1 MSASFGRDQ
10 EIKEMWEYFMGVIRN
25 EYGVAGLM
33 GNLNVES
40 LLKSDNLENAYE
52 REIGMNDAEY
62 TQAVDEGR
70 YTKFATDHAGY
81 GLAQWTVADRKG
93 PLLEYAKELG
103 VSVGDYM
110 MQCKFLVKELENRF
124 SVVLNDLVNAK
135 SIREASDSVCKK
147 FERPANQSE
156 SALQNRANFGQRIYD
171 KCHVE
176 EKKEEPK
183 VEEPFDGKCYASR
196 VIAVAEG
203 EVGYHEKATNADLD
217 DPTANSGYGNWNKYA
232 RDIDSKYPNWYNG
245 KKNGYDW
252 CDIFVDWNFITAYG
266 YENALR
272 LTCQPEKSFGAGCRS
287 SLRYYRQQ
295 NRFFTSDPQP
305 GDQIFFGSDPTEV
318 YHTGLVVEVK
328 DGNVITVEGN
338 NKDAVIRCTYSV
350 TNRNICG
357 YGRPAYD
364 VKVEQDVV
372 TDKDKDE
379 PVKKDEE
386 TVYVVKLGDTLGKI
400 AAQYNVTVAELAKFN
415 EIANPNLILV
425 GQKIRIPGT
434 KKSDLVDQKPV
445 ETKPDDG
452 KFEIGDA
459 VVLDKNA
466 KWWNGYDVPNWV
478 VNRTMYIKQ
487 NHRYPMVA
495 IGPDKNGEDVT
506 GRIDVK
512 YLRKT

>member
-1 MSASFGRDQ
+1 MGISTGSNADNRA
-10 EIKEMWEYFMGVIRN
+10 IWEHLLAKIGN

-33 GNLNVES
+33 GNLLSES
-40 LLKSDNLENAYE
+40 GLRSDNMENAYE
-52 REIGMNDAEY
+52 SQLGYNDGTY
-62 TQAVDEGR
+62 TNFCE
-70 YTKFATDHAGY
+70 DHVGY
-81 GLAQWTVADRKG
+81 GLAQWTASSLKTR
-93 PLLEYAKELG
+93 LFAYAKERG
-103 VSVGDYM
+103 MSIGDWQ
-110 MQCKFLVKELENRF
+110 MQCDFLVKDFEENY
-124 SVVLNDLVNAK
+124 SALWTVLKNATN
-135 SIREASDSVCKK
+135 IREASDMVLLK

-156 SALQNRANFGQRIYD
+156 ANLLKRASRGEAIYAQF
-171 KCHVE
+171 V
-176 EKKEEPK
+176 KKEEP
-183 VEEPFDGKCYASR
+183 EIPAEPDDGKCYASK
-196 VIAVAEG
+196 VIKVAEA
-203 EVGYHEKATNADLD
+203 EIGYKEKATNANLD
-217 DPTANSGYGNWNKYA
+217 DKTANAGYGNWNKYA
-232 RDIDSKYPNWYNG
+232 RDFDTKYPNWYNG

-252 CDIFVDWNFITAYG
+252 CDIFVDWCFVTAYG

-287 SLRYYRQQ
+287 SLRYYRQK

-372 TDKDKDE
+372 ADKDKDE